1 MKFKKLHLCGGSH
14 WLFNLVVVTLAHI
27 GVKVYTNLSFSSPR
41 KIKFILCVLSIKR
54 FIISDPIILLL
65 GICQMINRR
74 KMLYTPTC
82 SLQHYLEEL
91 EHRNNSK
98 IQQEE
103 NCMNYGQLLNGIA
116 YIIINHMNK
125 ILFSL

>member
-1 MKFKKLHLCGGSH
+1 
-14 WLFNLVVVTLAHI
+14 
-27 GVKVYTNLSFSSPR
+27 
-41 KIKFILCVLSIKR
+41 
-54 FIISDPIILLL
+54 
-65 GICQMINRR
+65 
-74 KMLYTPTC
+74 MLYTPTC

-91 EHRNNSK
+91 EHRNNPK

-116 YIIINHMNK
+116 YIIINRMNK